1 MKQDEF
7 MTKVGQRAD
16 VSLET
21 ADALTAATLQALA
34 ERISGG
40 EAKDLAAQLPAE
52 LKPHLTGADEPAQR
66 FGAEEFVR
74 RVAERAATDPDRART
89 GVRAVFTTIRESVT
103 SGEIDDITAQL
114 PKDFAEL
121 VGAQR

>member
-121 VGAQR
+121 VGA

>member
-1 MKQDEF
+1 MKHDEF

-21 ADALTAATLQALA
+21 ADALTAATLRTLA

-40 EAKDLAAQLPAE
+40 EAKDLAAQLPSQ
-52 LKPHLTGADEPAQR
+52 LKPHLTGGDEPAQR
-66 FGAEEFVR
+66 FDAEEFVR
-74 RVAERAATDPDRART
+74 RVAERAGTDPDRARA

-114 PKDFAEL
+114 PKDFEEL
-121 VGAQR
+121 VGA

>member
-1 MKQDEF
+1 MKHDEF

-21 ADALTAATLQALA
+21 ADALTAATLRTLA

-66 FGAEEFVR
+66 FDAEEFVR
-74 RVAERAATDPDRART
+74 RVAERAGTDPDRARA
-89 GVRAVFTTIRESVT
+89 GVQAVFTTIREAVT
-103 SGEIDDITAQL
+103 PGEIDDITAQL
-114 PKDFAEL
+114 PKDFEEL
-121 VGAQR
+121 VGA

>member
-1 MKQDEF
+1 MKHDEF

-21 ADALTAATLQALA
+21 ADALTAATLHTLA

-40 EAKDLAAQLPAE
+40 EVKDLAAQLPAE
-52 LKPHLTGADEPAQR
+52 LKPHLMGADEPAQR
-66 FGAEEFVR
+66 FDAEDFVR
-74 RVAERAATDPDRART
+74 RVAERAATDPDRARA
-89 GVRAVFTTIRESVT
+89 GVRAVFTTIREAVT
-103 SGEIDDITAQL
+103 PGEIDDITAQL

-121 VGAQR
+121 VGA

>member
-40 EAKDLAAQLPAE
+40 KAEDLAAQLPAE

-74 RVAERAATDPDRART
+74 RVAERAATDPDRARA

-103 SGEIDDITAQL
+103 SREIDDITAQL

-121 VGAQR
+121 VGA